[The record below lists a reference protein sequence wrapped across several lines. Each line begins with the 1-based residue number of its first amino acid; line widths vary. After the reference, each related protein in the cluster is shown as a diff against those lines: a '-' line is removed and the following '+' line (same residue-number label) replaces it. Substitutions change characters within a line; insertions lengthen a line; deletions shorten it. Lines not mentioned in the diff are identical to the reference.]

1 MKKLALYLVPVVIIA
16 GCKTTTT
23 TVPEVAAPPAK
34 KPGTKP
40 AAVSPVTSKV
50 AKTAKAAPA
59 KPKTKPKAERKP
71 LKHAAVGANIKAS
84 STHTGEIG
92 EGPAKNLIDGDLATR
107 WSSQYS
113 EPQQITIDLGKPRT
127 LKRLRLHWEA
137 AAATKYSVSVSPD
150 GKDWVAV
157 EERTAKGI
165 GPRKD
170 EIKVKDLSVQSIR
183 LDLQNRVNTNWG
195 FSLYEVEAV
204 TD

>member
-1 MKKLALYLVPVVIIA
+1 MNKFSPCLITLLLVA

-23 TVPEVAAPPAK
+23 LPEVAAPPAK
-34 KPGTKP
+34 KPGTKR
-40 AAVSPVTSKV
+40 AAVPGKIV
-50 AKTAKAAPA
+50 KAVLAEKAPA
-59 KPKTKPKAERKP
+59 PKPKPKPV
-71 LKHAAVGANIKAS
+71 KHAAVGARIKAS

-92 EGPAKNLIDGDLATR
+92 EGSAKNMIDGDMTTR

-113 EPQQITIDLGKPRT
+113 EPQQVTIDLGKAQT
-127 LKRLRLHWEA
+127 LKRIRLHWED

-150 GKDWVAV
+150 GKEWAPVG
-157 EERTAKGI
+157 EKTAKGL
-165 GPRKD
+165 GPRTD
-170 EIKVKDLSVQSIR
+170 EFKLKDLSVQSIR